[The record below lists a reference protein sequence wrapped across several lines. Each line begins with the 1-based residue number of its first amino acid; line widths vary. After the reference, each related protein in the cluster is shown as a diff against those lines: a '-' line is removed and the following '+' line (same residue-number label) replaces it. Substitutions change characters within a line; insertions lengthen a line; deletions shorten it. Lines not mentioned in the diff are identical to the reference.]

1 MINPEKVKSVR
12 IAACDL
18 NGQMRGKRLPRFE
31 KKKFKDGSIRMPL
44 SALNVDIFGADIENS
59 PLVFETGDQD
69 GLLKVT
75 SRGVIPVPWLK
86 NPTALVPVSMFTE
99 DEEPFEGDPR
109 YALKRIIKSYES
121 RGLRPIAATE
131 MEFYLIDERK
141 TSLLPPINPIS
152 GKRLSTPDVMGISE
166 LDCFDDFFS
175 DLQNGCEQI
184 GITVQS
190 ITSESGCGQ
199 FEVTLKHCDALTASD
214 DAWLFKIL
222 TKGLARKHGIA
233 ATFMAKP
240 YSTDAGNGM
249 HIHFSIMDQN
259 GQNIFNNNKS
269 DGSEF
274 LKSAV
279 AGCLHNLRGSTL
291 IFAPF
296 GNSYKRFVKNAHA
309 PISAQWGYE
318 NRTTAIRI
326 PGGDLISKRIE
337 HRVAG
342 GDTNPYLVMTAVLGS
357 ALLGI
362 EKKLTP
368 TKPVMNNAYSNSAE
382 KLANNWEDAVNYF
395 GNDKGIKQIFSKQLI
410 DNLIRTKRQELS
422 EFKKIESS
430 KHWKYYVAA
439 I

>member
-1 MINPEKVKSVR
+1 MMDPGKVKSVR

-44 SALNVDIFGADIENS
+44 SALNVDIFGADIEDS
-59 PLVFETGDQD
+59 PLVFESGDQD
-69 GLLKVT
+69 GLLKIT
-75 SRGVIPVPWLK
+75 SRGVLSIPWLK
-86 NPTALVPVSMFTE
+86 NLTALAPVSMFNE
-99 DEEPFEGDPR
+99 SEEPFEGDPR
-109 YALKRIIKSYES
+109 HALERIMKSYAS
-121 RGLRPIAATE
+121 KGLKAIAATE

-141 TSLLPPINPIS
+141 TSLLPPLNPIS
-152 GKRLSTPDVMGISE
+152 GQRLSTPNVLGISE

-175 DLQNGCEQI
+175 DLQNGCELI

-214 DAWLFKIL
+214 DAWLFKLL

-240 YSTDAGNGM
+240 YFQDAGNGM
-249 HIHFSIMDQN
+249 HIHFSILDQN
-259 GQNIFNNNKS
+259 GDNIFNNNKNK
-269 DGSEF
+269 GSKL

-279 AGCLHNLRGSTL
+279 AGCLRCLRGSTL

-296 GNSYKRFVKNAHA
+296 ANSYKRFVKDAHA

-326 PGGDLISKRIE
+326 PGGDFASKRIE

-368 TKPVMNNAYSNSAE
+368 IKPVMNNAYSNNAE
-382 KLANNWEDAVNYF
+382 KLARNWEDAINYF
-395 GNDKGIKQIFSKQLI
+395 ENDKEIKQIFSNELI
-410 DNLIRTKRQELS
+410 ENLVRTKRQELKK
-422 EFKKIESS
+422 FKKIESK